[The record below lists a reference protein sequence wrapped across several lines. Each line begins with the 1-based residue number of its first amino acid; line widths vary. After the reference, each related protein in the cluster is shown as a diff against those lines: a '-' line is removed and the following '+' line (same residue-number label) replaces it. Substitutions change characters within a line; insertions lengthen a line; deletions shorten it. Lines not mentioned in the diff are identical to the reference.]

1 MTCQQAWY
9 FQSSGLWI
17 NLSLHVTQRCP
28 DERSGAF
35 CTCSSFPAMAFL
47 LFSLSVLILT
57 TYIIK
62 TYRRKSSSIRLI
74 QGPPN
79 PSWLLG
85 NQRVGLDRHT
95 ASNLGDYRS
104 WYDKYG
110 PVYRVAGVFSESI
123 LVLADPKAI
132 QYVLHTSGYRSPKT
146 GDSDHLADLVFG
158 PGIVSAAGKQHQRQ
172 RRVLN
177 GAFSATQIRSYLK
190 VSQTLSARLVEKLS
204 ESLNGRPRVCNIAH
218 WVRNVALDIIG
229 ITSFRYH
236 FDAIEGKENEIAKR
250 MESILPDSP
259 LSLSAFQLVLS
270 QGLLRHLPKF
280 LVSLMTKLPF
290 EDVIKFRE
298 FRHVV
303 DATARDLH
311 ERQVQAIKEV
321 GVGDEKDI
329 INLLAI
335 SSLSDDETMHMK
347 EDEIISQMVT
357 FIFAGHD
364 TTAAA
369 VGWLLYELSAHPS
382 DQVNIREEILRTSA
396 LSLGDYNSMPLLNAA
411 IKVLF
416 YSPLLPRLQYSSPAC
431 QKSLRRNSFVHT
443 LRRVAAQDDVI
454 PLSHPITTR
463 EGKFAERVGRRRR
476 QVEPGTI
483 LNRSEEDV
491 TVGVYANLCR
501 SSSMYGWRF
510 AIMEIQSIV
519 VELLSSFEFSLPKET
534 PPLVH
539 GSGLQ
544 TTFPLVK
551 GKEMEGMQIPLCVS
565 PFGSK

>member
-1 MTCQQAWY
+1 
-9 FQSSGLWI
+9 
-17 NLSLHVTQRCP
+17 
-28 DERSGAF
+28 
-35 CTCSSFPAMAFL
+35 MAFL

-62 TYRRKSSSIRLI
+62 TYRRKTSLIRSI

-85 NQRVGLDRHT
+85 NQRVGLDRHA
-95 ASNLGDYRS
+95 ASNLGDYKS

-132 QYVLHTSGYRSPKT
+132 QYVLHTSGYRFPKT

-250 MESILPDSP
+250 MESILPDSQ

-270 QGLLRHLPKF
+270 QGLLRHLPKL

-298 FRHVV
+298 FRRVV

-311 ERQVQAIKEV
+311 ERQVRAIKEV

-369 VGWLLYELSAHPS
+369 VGWLLYELSAHPA
-382 DQVNIREEILRTSA
+382 DQIKIREEILRTSA
-396 LSLGDYNSMPLLNAA
+396 LSLGEYNSMPLLNAA
-411 IKVLF
+411 IKE
-416 YSPLLPRLQYSSPAC
+416 
-431 QKSLRRNSFVHT
+431 SLRRNSFVHT

-454 PLSHPITTR
+454 PLFHPITTR
-463 EGKFAERVGRRRR
+463 EGKVISEIRVRKGQCVDVPVYLYHSLRSVWGEDADKWNPGRF
-476 QVEPGTI
+476 

-491 TVGVYANLCR
+491 TVGVYANLLTFSAGVRACI
-501 SSSMYGWRF
+501 GWRF

-565 PFGSK
+565 PIGSK